1 MGSSGSKP
9 SNGDALLLT
18 RERVKCISQAIDS
31 RYALSAAHLSY
42 IQSLCSIGTA
52 LRQFVEAALLIEPS
66 YSTSEVNKSPS
77 HSFCVTP
84 SPSQF
89 AEHVSSPSQSGSPL
103 SSPRLS
109 NMSYMRATGA
119 SAMTVTID
127 SSATHFVSEDSLTSS
142 LLPPSPLLEIGSSW
156 DYFDPAN
163 AVANCELHKGEP
175 SGSINFCRRQL
186 KEAEVVPLSVEQ
198 VMISCEEKQL
208 IGNKVCLEG
217 FDVEVKSIILAHKI
231 DNIRCMHSGSLSV
244 EGSIKTMIKIASSDI
259 SGSNMENSDLQREIY
274 AEREDTSEFI
284 THRAKCFLSS
294 MRDIEHRFLRAAEAG
309 TEMSRMLETDKI
321 RLGIYADRRGSKSP
335 SSQITSVFNRIWCK
349 GEPLLKHGD
358 SMQNLRK
365 VITWN
370 QSVSSL
376 SSSSSKIPLT
386 SATKH
391 DEENTESDFTEEFC
405 MISGSHSSTLDRLY
419 AWERKLYD
427 DIKSIEYIRK
437 VYDQKCKQLGH
448 QCARDLDAG
457 LIDKTRAVV
466 KDLHSRLGVAI
477 WSVESISKRIEKLRD
492 DELQPQLV
500 ELMQGLIR
508 MWKAMLECHHA
519 QFITITL
526 AYLTRSS
533 TAAALGEPYRQA
545 LSHLINEMGYFS
557 HTFSIWVS
565 AYKSYVEALSTWLQ
579 KCVLHPQERRK
590 GRRVIFPP
598 HQALSPPIFVLCN
611 GWLLGLKSL
620 PSKDLCDSIEEIM
633 SILHD
638 SFEQPTEAEQAGKMA
653 DEPENCRGFD
663 GKQVR
668 DCGRHS
674 NLDELKTGLTRL
686 FDRLTKFSETSLK
699 VHEDVKQGIEIA
711 SIAYANIVV

>member
-9 SNGDALLLT
+9 SNGDALLLS

-42 IQSLCSIGTA
+42 IQSLCSIGSA

-66 YSTSEVNKSPS
+66 YSTSKVNKSPS
-77 HSFCVTP
+77 HSFCAPP

-103 SSPRLS
+103 SSPRPS

-127 SSATHFVSEDSLTSS
+127 SPATHFVSEDSLTSS
-142 LLPPSPLLEIGSSW
+142 LLPPPPLLEIGSSW

-163 AVANCELHKGEP
+163 AVANCELHKGET
-175 SGSINFCRRQL
+175 SGNINFCRRQL
-186 KEAEVVPLSVEQ
+186 KEAEVLPLSEEQ
-198 VMISCEEKQL
+198 
-208 IGNKVCLEG
+208 VCLEG
-217 FDVEVKSIILAHKI
+217 FDVEVKSINLAHKI
-231 DNIRCMHSGSLSV
+231 DNIRSMHSGSLSV
-244 EGSIKTMIKIASSDI
+244 KGSIKTMIKIASSDI

-321 RLGIYADRRGSKSP
+321 RLGIYSDRRGKSP

-349 GEPLLKHGD
+349 GDPLLKHGV
-358 SMQNLRK
+358 SMQNVRK
-365 VITWN
+365 VITW
-370 QSVSSL
+370 SRAVSSL
-376 SSSSSKIPLT
+376 SSSSSSRIPLA

-419 AWERKLYD
+419 AWECKLYD

-526 AYLTRSS
+526 AYLTKSS
-533 TAAALGEPYRQA
+533 TAAALGESYRQA

-557 HTFSIWVS
+557 HTFSNWVS
-565 AYKSYVEALSTWLQ
+565 AYKSYVEDLSTWLQ
-579 KCVLHPQERRK
+579 KCVLQPQERRK

-611 GWLLGLKSL
+611 GWILGLKSL
-620 PSKDLCDSIEEIM
+620 PCKDLCDSIEEIM

-638 SFEQPTEAEQAGKMA
+638 SFEQPTEAEQVGKMA
-653 DEPENCRGFD
+653 DELENSRGFD

-668 DCGRHS
+668 DCGRPS

-699 VHEDVKQGIEIA
+699 VHEDVKQGNEIA

>member
-9 SNGDALLLT
+9 SNGDALLLS
-18 RERVKCISQAIDS
+18 RERIKCISQVIDS

-52 LRQFVEAALLIEPS
+52 LRQFVEAALLTEPS
-66 YSTSEVNKSPS
+66 YSTSQLNKSPT
-77 HSFCVTP
+77 HSFCAPP

-89 AEHVSSPSQSGSPL
+89 AEHVSSPSQSGSPV

-109 NMSYMRATGA
+109 NMSYMRATGV
-119 SAMTVTID
+119 SAMTVIID

-142 LLPPSPLLEIGSSW
+142 LLPPPPLLEFGSSW

-163 AVANCELHKGEP
+163 AVANCELSKGEP

-186 KEAEVVPLSVEQ
+186 KETEVVPLSEEQ

-208 IGNKVCLEG
+208 LGNKVCLEG
-217 FDVEVKSIILAHKI
+217 FNVEVKSINLEHKT
-231 DNIRCMHSGSLSV
+231 DDIRSMHSGSFSV

-259 SGSNMENSDLQREIY
+259 SGSNMENSDLQREIF

-309 TEMSRMLETDKI
+309 SEMSRMLETDKI
-321 RLGIYADRRGSKSP
+321 RLGIYSDGRGSL
-335 SSQITSVFNRIWCK
+335 ITHTHTHTHIYPV
-349 GEPLLKHGD
+349 
-358 SMQNLRK
+358 
-365 VITWN
+365 
-370 QSVSSL
+370 
-376 SSSSSKIPLT
+376 
-386 SATKH
+386 
-391 DEENTESDFTEEFC
+391 
-405 MISGSHSSTLDRLY
+405 
-419 AWERKLYD
+419 
-427 DIKSIEYIRK
+427 
-437 VYDQKCKQLGH
+437 
-448 QCARDLDAG
+448 
-457 LIDKTRAVV
+457 
-466 KDLHSRLGVAI
+466 
-477 WSVESISKRIEKLRD
+477 
-492 DELQPQLV
+492 
-500 ELMQGLIR
+500 LIR

-526 AYLTRSS
+526 AYLMKSS
-533 TAAALGEPYRQA
+533 TAAALGEPCRQA
-545 LSHLINEMGYFS
+545 LNHLINEMGSFS
-557 HTFSIWVS
+557 HTFSNWIS

-579 KCVLHPQERRK
+579 KCVLQPQERRK

-598 HQALSPPIFVLCN
+598 RQAISPPIFVLCN
-611 GWLLGLKSL
+611 SWLLGLKSL
-620 PSKDLCDSIEEIM
+620 PSKDLCDSIEDIM
-633 SILHD
+633 STLHD
-638 SFEQPTEAEQAGKMA
+638 SFEQPTEVEQAGKMA
-653 DEPENCRGFD
+653 DEPENSRGFD
-663 GKQVR
+663 GKQVQ
-668 DCGRHS
+668 DCGRPS

>member
-1 MGSSGSKP
+1 Q
-9 SNGDALLLT
+9 
-18 RERVKCISQAIDS
+18 VIDS

-52 LRQFVEAALLIEPS
+52 LRQFVEAALLTEPS
-66 YSTSEVNKSPS
+66 YSTSQLNKSPS
-77 HSFCVTP
+77 HSFCAPP

-89 AEHVSSPSQSGSPL
+89 AEHVSSPSQSGSPV

-109 NMSYMRATGA
+109 NMSYMRATGV
-119 SAMTVTID
+119 SAMTVIID

-142 LLPPSPLLEIGSSW
+142 LLPPPPLLEFGSSW

-163 AVANCELHKGEP
+163 AVANCELSKGEP

-186 KEAEVVPLSVEQ
+186 KETEVVPLSKEQ

-208 IGNKVCLEG
+208 LGNKVCLEG
-217 FDVEVKSIILAHKI
+217 FNVEVKSINLEHKT
-231 DNIRCMHSGSLSV
+231 DDIRSMHSGSFSV

-259 SGSNMENSDLQREIY
+259 SGSNMENSDLQREIF

-309 TEMSRMLETDKI
+309 SEM
-321 RLGIYADRRGSKSP
+321 
-335 SSQITSVFNRIWCK
+335 
-349 GEPLLKHGD
+349 
-358 SMQNLRK
+358 
-365 VITWN
+365 
-370 QSVSSL
+370 
-376 SSSSSKIPLT
+376 
-386 SATKH
+386 
-391 DEENTESDFTEEFC
+391 
-405 MISGSHSSTLDRLY
+405 
-419 AWERKLYD
+419 
-427 DIKSIEYIRK
+427 
-437 VYDQKCKQLGH
+437 
-448 QCARDLDAG
+448 
-457 LIDKTRAVV
+457 
-466 KDLHSRLGVAI
+466 
-477 WSVESISKRIEKLRD
+477 
-492 DELQPQLV
+492 
-500 ELMQGLIR
+500 LIR

-526 AYLTRSS
+526 AYLMKSS
-533 TAAALGEPYRQA
+533 AAAALGEPCRQA
-545 LSHLINEMGYFS
+545 LNHLINEMGSFR
-557 HTFSIWVS
+557 HTFSNWIS

-579 KCVLHPQERRK
+579 KCVLQPQERRK

-598 HQALSPPIFVLCN
+598 RQAISPPIFVLCN
-611 GWLLGLKSL
+611 SWLLGLRSL
-620 PSKDLCDSIEEIM
+620 PSKDLCDSIEDIM
-633 SILHD
+633 STLHD

-653 DEPENCRGFD
+653 DEPENSRGFD
-663 GKQVR
+663 GKQVQ
-668 DCGRHS
+668 DCGRPS

>member
-9 SNGDALLLT
+9 SNGDALLLS
-18 RERVKCISQAIDS
+18 RERIKCISQVIDS

-52 LRQFVEAALLIEPS
+52 LRQFVEAALLTEPS
-66 YSTSEVNKSPS
+66 YSTSQLNKSPT
-77 HSFCVTP
+77 HSFCAPP

-89 AEHVSSPSQSGSPL
+89 AEHVSSPSQSGSPV

-109 NMSYMRATGA
+109 NMSYMRATGV
-119 SAMTVTID
+119 SAMTVIID

-142 LLPPSPLLEIGSSW
+142 LLPPPPLLEFGSSW

-163 AVANCELHKGEP
+163 AVANCELSKGEP

-186 KEAEVVPLSVEQ
+186 KETEVVPLSEEQ

-208 IGNKVCLEG
+208 LGNKVCLEG
-217 FDVEVKSIILAHKI
+217 FNVEVKSINLEHKT
-231 DNIRCMHSGSLSV
+231 DDIRSMHSGSFSV

-259 SGSNMENSDLQREIY
+259 SGSNMENSDLQREIF

-284 THRAKCFLSS
+284 THRAKCFLTS

-309 TEMSRMLETDKI
+309 SEMSRMLETDKI
-321 RLGIYADRRGSKSP
+321 RLGIYSDGRGKSP
-335 SSQITSVFNRIWCK
+335 SSQITSVFSWIWCT
-349 GEPLLKHGD
+349 GEPSLKHGD
-358 SMQNLRK
+358 SIQNTRK

-370 QSVSSL
+370 RSGSSL
-376 SSSSSKIPLT
+376 SSSSSKVPLA

-391 DEENTESDFTEEFC
+391 DEENTDSDFTGEFC

-419 AWERKLYD
+419 AWECKLYD
-427 DIKSIEYIRK
+427 GIKSIEYIRK

-477 WSVESISKRIEKLRD
+477 WSVESISKKIEKLRD

-526 AYLTRSS
+526 AYLMKSS
-533 TAAALGEPYRQA
+533 TAAALGEPCRQA
-545 LSHLINEMGYFS
+545 LNHLINEMGSFS
-557 HTFSIWVS
+557 HTFSNWIS

-579 KCVLHPQERRK
+579 KCVLQPQERRK

-598 HQALSPPIFVLCN
+598 RQAISPPIFVLCN
-611 GWLLGLKSL
+611 SWLLGLKSL
-620 PSKDLCDSIEEIM
+620 PSKDLCDSIEDIM
-633 SILHD
+633 STLHD

-653 DEPENCRGFD
+653 DEPENIRGFD
-663 GKQVR
+663 GKQVQ
-668 DCGRHS
+668 DCGRPS